1 MNTSQIYRPT
11 MNAGKLYARLVGSAA
26 AMQSIGGVEVLELS
40 IEEDT
45 KKQTDYSVG
54 GGGTRAQVKRVNSVT
69 MKATLQDLNP
79 VNLARAVFG
88 ETSAEVAATV
98 TDEPHQAWK
107 GGLIPLAHI
116 NPTAVTLTTAGGT
129 PTAIPMA
136 GNYEVRPEGIFIFDN
151 APGITTDGMNVL
163 VDYAH
168 SGYDVIEALT
178 GAAPI
183 LEMRYA
189 GLNEAL
195 SGTPSVIDLFRVQM
209 GATKGFGLINDDFA
223 TLEVEG
229 EVLADPTKTGAGVSR
244 FFRAQMVTPA

>member
-1 MNTSQIYRPT
+1 MQTSQIYRPT
-11 MNAGKLYARLVGSAA
+11 LNAGKLYARLLGSNE
-26 AMQSIGGVEVLELS
+26 AMQSIGGVQQLELA

-45 KKQTDYSVG
+45 KKQTDFSVG
-54 GGGTRAQVKRVNSVT
+54 GGGTRAQVKRVQGVT

-88 ETSAEVAATV
+88 SNSAEAAGTV
-98 TDEPHQAWK
+98 TDEPHKAYK

-116 NPTAVTLTTAGGT
+116 NPSAVTLTTAGGT
-129 PTAIPMA
+129 PTTIPMA
-136 GNYEVRPEGIFIFDN
+136 NNYEVRPEGIFVFDN

-168 SGYDVIEALT
+168 GGYDVIEALT

-195 SGTPSVIDLFRVQM
+195 SGTPSVVELFRVQL
-209 GATKGFGLINDDFA
+209 GATQGLGLVNDDFA

-244 FFRAQMVTPA
+244 FFRVQMVPAG